1 MRISFALTALLRGEQ
16 MFDLS
21 DYVHVPVCEEA
32 VNSSDSFNTF
42 KLDRRFTTILEHT
55 AVDNSHQ
62 FMNQII
68 STYTDYVKLID
79 WGLVKQN
86 DILGSAYIV
95 EYPQLASVVTLDD
108 YLFSPSTVAYV
119 FKALDI
125 LNHIQ
130 KCKLNSVDIL
140 EIGAGYGGQ
149 CKMVIDMANLFNIKI
164 NSYTLVD
171 LYWPNML
178 QKKYLEELGY
188 SKNINFIYY
197 ENLLDGEALP
207 SFNYLISV
215 YALGEFTKETQQFYI
230 DKMINFSNH
239 YIVWNTPDIH
249 EKFLLSDVE
258 EESPRTGPY
267 NVVIKSREEE

>member
-1 MRISFALTALLRGEQ
+1 

-140 EIGAGYGGQ
+140 EIGAGYGSQ
-149 CKMVIDMANLFNIKI
+149 CKMVIDMANLFNLKI

-188 SKNINFIYY
+188 SKNINFISY
-197 ENLLDGEALP
+197 ENLLDGETLP

-230 DKMINFSNH
+230 DKMIDFSNH
-239 YIVWNTPDIH
+239 YIVWNTTDIH
-249 EKFLLSDVE
+249 EKFLLSDIE

-267 NVVIKSREEE
+267 NVVIKSRVE